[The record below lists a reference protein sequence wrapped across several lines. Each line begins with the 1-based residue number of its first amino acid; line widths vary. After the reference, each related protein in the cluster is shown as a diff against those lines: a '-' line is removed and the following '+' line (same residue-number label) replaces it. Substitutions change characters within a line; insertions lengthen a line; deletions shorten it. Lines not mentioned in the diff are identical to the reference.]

1 LESKKGRFGVL
12 FLLEQNTSIDTSVVS
27 MTNHSV
33 DTLILSFDRMAKTL
47 SGAARAQRAQ
57 PTASVV
63 ASSGR
68 TLSKSSTA
76 RPDES
81 LDADE
86 RDKSISLMRVNHAGE
101 VAAQALYEGQALFS
115 RDPALREKL
124 KVAADEEIDHLVWTR
139 ERIHALGGH
148 TSVLDPLW
156 YAGAFAIGAAAA
168 AIGDKASLAFLEA
181 TETQVEAHL
190 DSHLSQL
197 PAEDKASRAIV
208 EQMKADEA
216 KHAQTARELGAPI
229 LPLFAQSL
237 MRASAKVMTTLA
249 AKI

>member
-1 LESKKGRFGVL
+1 M
-12 FLLEQNTSIDTSVVS
+12 TTHSI
-27 MTNHSV
+27 

-47 SGAARAQRAQ
+47 SGAARAQRPTPQ
-57 PTASVV
+57 PAAKRSRGAAASDAGERGVSTPK
-63 ASSGR
+63 A
-68 TLSKSSTA
+68 TLALDDSA
-76 RPDES
+76 RRES
-81 LDADE
+81 IA
-86 RDKSISLMRVNHAGE
+86 LMRVNHAGE
-101 VAAQALYEGQALFS
+101 VAAQALYEGQSLFS

-124 KVAADEEIDHLVWTR
+124 RVAADEEIDHLAWTR
-139 ERIHALGGH
+139 ERIQALGGR

-168 AIGDKASLAFLEA
+168 AVGDKASLAFLEA

-190 DSHLSQL
+190 DSHLSLL
-197 PAEDKASRAIV
+197 PREDKESRAIV
-208 EQMKADEA
+208 EQMKQDEA

-229 LPLFAQSL
+229 MPLFAQTL